1 MTVTGHDDLSPSLE
15 DLARTAV
22 GALSCDVLSVT
33 RTGQPAGTRVVLAD
47 GLQIDAEILAR
58 WGAEWCTQYE
68 LSGETKARQVTP
80 RTEESDDDRVAE
92 AVHIGL
98 IAPIHHDGVLTG
110 VMAAL
115 RSTGDFTPEEHSLA
129 DAFARHFGVAMAPRA
144 PAASRYLNGLLEALD
159 AVNRQAASV
168 SRIDGLCAMLDPVLA
183 SVFGNVRSGLALWD
197 ESQGVLQLVSS
208 TFPVDIWQTNLSD
221 LHSSTVRVF
230 LTGTSW
236 ITDRALTDPGV
247 LRDQPVRFEIERLVQ
262 IQLNAGGRRIG
273 VLSIAMEEQ
282 PSVDLLEVVERLAP
296 HLATVVEF
304 ARTAARLRHR
314 GDVTAA
320 VASIAVAIASSG
332 DDLGERELIAGMK
345 ELGQAVGACAIA
357 IERDGMPDIVEADP
371 DVAEYMTSVLS
382 GLGGP
387 LTESQEQSVVI
398 RSSEP
403 GWLLVVPIQ
412 LSGEH
417 IGTLAALRPSGRF
430 DADERESLER
440 VASLFALLASS
451 DRHWHQRIQLAKVR
465 ERERLADDLHDDVVQ
480 LLYGVQ
486 LNLDL
491 AVETTD
497 RTTRSARLR
506 RSRELAASADKVLRE
521 MIAERSDPITPALDV
536 GVEDIVRQ
544 MQADHGLV
552 VEHSFIGDRHGI
564 PEELTHT
571 LLRVARECLTN
582 VAKHSRSRRA
592 ELRVVVDEAQIELSV
607 SDHGAGLEAGVA
619 GSRGLRARVDASFG
633 RPSRRSAHRHVA
645 RTRHDSHGA
654 PSSSVT

>member
-1 MTVTGHDDLSPSLE
+1 MSVSDDDELSPSIE
-15 DLARTAV
+15 DLARTALR
-22 GALSCDVLSVT
+22 ALACDVLLVT
-33 RTGQPAGTRVVLAD
+33 RTGQSGGTRIVPPNGHGVAPDL
-47 GLQIDAEILAR
+47 LAR
-58 WGAEWCTQYE
+58 WGAEWFANYE
-68 LSGETKARQVTP
+68 ASGDTTAHQVTP
-80 RTEESDDDRVAE
+80 RVAETDLGRVAG
-92 AVHIGL
+92 AVRLGL
-98 IAPIHHDGVLTG
+98 VAPVHHGGALVGVI
-110 VMAAL
+110 AAL
-115 RSTGDFTPEEHSLA
+115 RAEGDFSAEEHSLV
-129 DAFARHFGVAMAPRA
+129 DAFARHFGVALAPRA

-168 SRIDGLCAMLDPVLA
+168 SRIDELSAMLDPVLA

-262 IQLNAGGRRIG
+262 IQLNASGRRIG

-282 PSVDLLEVVERLAP
+282 PSLELLEVVERLAP

-314 GDVTAA
+314 GDLTAA
-320 VASIAVAIASSG
+320 VSSIAVAIASSA
-332 DDLGERELIAGMK
+332 DDPDERELTAGVE
-345 ELGQAVGACAIA
+345 ELRQAVGASAIA
-357 IERDGMPDIVEADP
+357 VERDGMRDIVDSDP
-371 DVAEYMTSVLS
+371 EVAEYMTAVLS

-387 LTESQEQSVVI
+387 LTESHEQSVVDGC
-398 RSSEP
+398 EP
-403 GWLLVVPIQ
+403 GRLLVVPIQ

-417 IGTLAALRPSGRF
+417 IGTLAALRRTGHF
-430 DADERESLER
+430 DMDERKSLER
-440 VASLFALLASS
+440 VASLFGLLASS
-451 DRHWHQRIQLAKVR
+451 DRHWHQRIQLAKVT

-491 AVETTD
+491 AAETTVETT
-497 RTTRSARLR
+497 RKSRLDL
-506 RSRELAASADKVLRE
+506 SRELAASADKVLRQ
-521 MIAERSDPITPALDV
+521 MIAERSDPVTPTLDI

-544 MQADHGLV
+544 MQEDHGLV
-552 VEHSFIGDRHGI
+552 VEHSFAGSRHGI

-592 ELRVVVDEAQIELSV
+592 ELRVVVDTARIELIV
-607 SDHGAGLEAGVA
+607 SDAGT
-619 GSRGLRARVDASFG
+619 GLQARAQAPEGYGLASM
-633 RPSRRSAHRHVA
+633 RRSLARHGGQLIVTSSGQGTTVTA
-645 RTRHDSHGA
+645 RLPR
-654 PSSSVT
+654 P

>member
-1 MTVTGHDDLSPSLE
+1 MSVSDHDELSPSLE

-22 GALSCDVLSVT
+22 RALSCDALSVT
-33 RTGQPAGTRVVLAD
+33 RTGQPGGTRVVLAD
-47 GLQIDAEILAR
+47 GLRVDTEILAR
-58 WGAEWCTQYE
+58 WGAEWCERYE
-68 LSGETKARQVTP
+68 ASGDTTTRQVTP
-80 RTEESDDDRVAE
+80 HTDETDHNRIAE
-92 AVHIGL
+92 AARVGLVAPVHQDGEL
-98 IAPIHHDGVLTG
+98 IG

-115 RSTGDFTPEEHSLA
+115 RSKGDFSQEEHSLA

-159 AVNRQAASV
+159 AVNRRAASV
-168 SRIDGLCAMLDPVLA
+168 SHIDELCAMLDPVLA

-273 VLSIAMEEQ
+273 VLSIAMEDQ
-282 PSVDLLEVVERLAP
+282 PSLELLEVIERLAP

-314 GDVTAA
+314 GDLTAA
-320 VASIAVAIASSG
+320 VSSIAVAIASSA
-332 DDLGERELIAGMK
+332 DDPGERELTAGVE
-345 ELGQAVGACAIA
+345 ELRQTVGASAIA
-357 IERDGMPDIVEADP
+357 VERDGMQDIVETDPEVAD
-371 DVAEYMTSVLS
+371 YMTAVLS

-387 LTESQEQSVVI
+387 LTESHEQSVVVDE
-398 RSSEP
+398 SGP

-412 LSGEH
+412 LSSEH
-417 IGTLAALRPSGRF
+417 IGTLAALRRSGRF

-451 DRHWHQRIQLAKVR
+451 DRHWHQRIQLAKVA

-491 AVETTD
+491 AAETTVETT
-497 RTTRSARLR
+497 RNSRLE
-506 RSRELAASADKVLRE
+506 RSRELAASADKVLRQ
-521 MIAERSDPITPALDV
+521 MIAERSDPVTPTLDV

-544 MQADHGLV
+544 MREGHGLV
-552 VEHSFIGDRHGI
+552 VEHSFSGDRHGI

-582 VAKHSRSRRA
+582 VAKHSQSRRA
-592 ELRVVVDEAQIELSV
+592 ELRVVVDATRIELTV
-607 SDHGAGLEAGVA
+607 SDAGAGLEARAQGPE
-619 GSRGLRARVDASFG
+619 GYGLASM
-633 RPSRRSAHRHVA
+633 RRSLARHGGQLIVTSPGHGTTVTA
-645 RTRHDSHGA
+645 RLRR
-654 PSSSVT
+654 P